1 VSASFGLSETYDYY
15 LERHGRDS
23 LDGRGGTMLGIVRF
37 RRNFQNAFWN
47 GTAMVFGDGQPYAGA
62 ADVVA
67 HELTHGVTQFSAN
80 LIYQNQSGALN
91 EAFSDIFGEMV
102 EARTNGGPDWLKGGE
117 LGPPLQNY
125 ADPGSVAL
133 FPGSPDSYPET
144 MSEFLFADDPILD
157 IFQGRD
163 SGGVHIN
170 SAIINHA
177 YYMLSEGLDGAIGI
191 EDAERI
197 FYRALTLH
205 LVTNSQFIDLRF
217 AAIQSAAEIFGPA
230 SAQERA
236 TAAAFDA
243 VEIFDDQRPP
253 PPTPFPE
260 VQGPDATLFVFQ
272 ADEFGL
278 ALGRREEALG
288 DEPDGTQLTDSGI
301 AAARPSVSGDGEF
314 AVFVNGEN
322 DACIVPTDGSEAEA
336 CLGFAG
342 SVASVAVAPDGNRFG
357 FVLLD
362 DEGLPLNAI
371 TVVDVA
377 TEESQTF
384 PLGSPELDGGGLN
397 NVLFADAMD
406 FTADGR
412 ILVYDAL
419 NVASLTDG
427 SSTAVWSIYGLD
439 IENANTLVV
448 VPPLPG
454 VDIEFPVL
462 SQTSDSFITFEA
474 FDQESGISTVVAG
487 NLLTGELSEIGSV
500 EGLAAPCYT
509 GDDKAIVYSQLDGS
523 TATGFSLVRQPLAE
537 DRITAAG
544 DPQPWLDD
552 GFLGIIYR
560 RGEFTG
566 PRVPGMC
573 VGDCSANGLVT
584 TNELVLGINVA
595 LGLKPLDACRPFDAN
610 RDGAISIAELLS
622 SVVDAMNG
630 C

>member
-1 VSASFGLSETYDYY
+1 
-15 LERHGRDS
+15 
-23 LDGRGGTMLGIVRF
+23 
-37 RRNFQNAFWN
+37 
-47 GTAMVFGDGQPYAGA
+47 
-62 ADVVA
+62 
-67 HELTHGVTQFSAN
+67 
-80 LIYQNQSGALN
+80 
-91 EAFSDIFGEMV
+91 
-102 EARTNGGPDWLKGGE
+102 
-117 LGPPLQNY
+117 
-125 ADPGSVAL
+125 
-133 FPGSPDSYPET
+133 
-144 MSEFLFADDPILD
+144 
-157 IFQGRD
+157 
-163 SGGVHIN
+163 
-170 SAIINHA
+170 
-177 YYMLSEGLDGAIGI
+177 
-191 EDAERI
+191 
-197 FYRALTLH
+197 
-205 LVTNSQFIDLRF
+205 
-217 AAIQSAAEIFGPA
+217 
-230 SAQERA
+230 
-236 TAAAFDA
+236 
-243 VEIFDDQRPP
+243 
-253 PPTPFPE
+253 
-260 VQGPDATLFVFQ
+260 
-272 ADEFGL
+272 
-278 ALGRREEALG
+278 
-288 DEPDGTQLTDSGI
+288 
-301 AAARPSVSGDGEF
+301 
-314 AVFVNGEN
+314 
-322 DACIVPTDGSEAEA
+322 
-336 CLGFAG
+336 
-342 SVASVAVAPDGNRFG
+342 
-357 FVLLD
+357 
-362 DEGLPLNAI
+362 
-371 TVVDVA
+371 
-377 TEESQTF
+377 
-384 PLGSPELDGGGLN
+384 
-397 NVLFADAMD
+397 MD